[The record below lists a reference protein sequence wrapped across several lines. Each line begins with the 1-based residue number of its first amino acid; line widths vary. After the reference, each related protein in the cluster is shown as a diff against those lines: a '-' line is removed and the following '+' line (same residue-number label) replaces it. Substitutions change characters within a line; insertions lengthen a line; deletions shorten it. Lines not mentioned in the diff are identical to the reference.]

1 MPLVFTQVIWHDSE
15 NSSNMKDLKHIETPW
30 DNKPSFLATSAQ
42 AQPKIIHCRRKHFKD
57 SSTRTT
63 CFCWYGCV
71 AVGGH
76 LASPWY
82 SHFSSLL
89 VSQTHLPQHFS
100 RHTKEKH
107 VYIKP
112 RHFWAFLGNKRSNEI
127 PGFSIA
133 ILKHSK
139 TMTCDE
145 SGSLY
150 IHTIEW
156 FDYCLLKDQ
165 KLLLNTDR
173 HLISDRGNVEFGACF
188 PAGFPHYCSNW
199 ILFGYKEGLRPS
211 FGWQQP
217 NRTHTHCS
225 SVFFF
230 AH

>member
-1 MPLVFTQVIWHDSE
+1 
-15 NSSNMKDLKHIETPW
+15 MKDLKHIETPW

-63 CFCWYGCV
+63 CFFWYGCV

-145 SGSLY
+145 SGLQR
-150 IHTIEW
+150 HTIE
-156 FDYCLLKDQ
+156 DSTQ
-165 KLLLNTDR
+165 ELLLNTVPR
-173 HLISDRGNVEFGACF
+173 CVHATSIVPCVAIV
-188 PAGFPHYCSNW
+188 PHRASWCGHHT
-199 ILFGYKEGLRPS
+199 IVPCMLE
-211 FGWQQP
+211 
-217 NRTHTHCS
+217 RTCHVLCIT
-225 SVFFF
+225 
-230 AH
+230 